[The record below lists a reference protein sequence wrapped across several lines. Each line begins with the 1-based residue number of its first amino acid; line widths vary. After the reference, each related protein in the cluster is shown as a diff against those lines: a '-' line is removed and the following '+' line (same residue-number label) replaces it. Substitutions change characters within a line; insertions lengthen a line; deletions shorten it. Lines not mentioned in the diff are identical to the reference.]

1 MHARVQISVLNA
13 EHIAADSRV
22 HYLGSTSTPREVF
35 LRHSLFLMTSR
46 FEGMPL
52 VVLEAAECGVPTIA
66 MDFGE
71 TAPEV
76 VLNGRTGILLPAGA
90 KEAYAAELTC
100 LLDRPDLREELGA
113 GAKQYA
119 AGFALPAIAAQW
131 FSLFSELSKQG
142 ASL

>member
-1 MHARVQISVLNA
+1 
-13 EHIAADSRV
+13 
-22 HYLGSTSTPREVF
+22 
-35 LRHSLFLMTSR
+35 
-46 FEGMPL
+46 
-52 VVLEAAECGVPTIA
+52 